1 MISRLLFEG
10 WRFIPHSFALVA
22 QSHCLCLLQRNDID
36 LRFVDLPF
44 HDDKWRRTRGIFTPA
59 QEDAL
64 RALRAP
70 DKAFVPEVTYTL
82 RPERPEF
89 SAPLFGRRF
98 AFATAEYRILTE
110 ENRSALPSAAEVPQ
124 WVNVMTPSRWAAL
137 AFERFGIPPERIHV
151 VPHGIDPEIFRP
163 DAAAREAT
171 RRALDLTDAF
181 VYMSVGAMSWN
192 KGLDVLLEAFARVAQ
207 ASPHARLF
215 LKGADG
221 LYPSREYVQEV
232 VGNLPTRARELV
244 AERLIYDG
252 GTYPVRMMADLL
264 RAADAYV
271 SPYRAE
277 GFNMPVLEAAAC
289 GVPVVCTAGGPTDEF
304 TDESFA
310 HRIRSSPAQ
319 RRLGAN
325 EVGDYLAPDRD
336 HLIELMRRTMHERDD
351 ASRRAEAG
359 VAHVAQHFTWQQVTE
374 QLLAAFNRSVSGSG

>member
-1 MISRLLFEG
+1 MVSRLLFEG

-22 QSHCLCLLQRNDID
+22 QSHCLCLLQRSDIK

-44 HDDKWRRTRGIFTPA
+44 YRDDWRRTRGIFTPA
-59 QEDAL
+59 QEEAL
-64 RALRAP
+64 RALPAP
-70 DKAFVPEVTYTL
+70 DTAFVPEVTYTL

-98 AFATAEYRILTE
+98 SFATAEYRILTE
-110 ENRSALPSAAEVPQ
+110 ENRNKLPSAAKVPPS
-124 WVNVMTPSRWAAL
+124 VNVVTPSRWAAL
-137 AFERFGIPPERIHV
+137 AFERFGMPPERIHV
-151 VPHGIDPEIFRP
+151 VPHGIDPEVFHP

-171 RRALDLTDAF
+171 RRTLGMTDAF

-192 KGLDVLLEAFARVAQ
+192 KGLDVLLAAFARVAQ
-207 ASPHARLF
+207 TSPQARLF

-232 VGNLPTRARELV
+232 AGDLPTRARELV

-252 GTYPVRMMADLL
+252 GTYPARMMADLM
-264 RAADAYV
+264 RAADVYV

-277 GFNMPVLEAAAC
+277 GFNMPVLEAVAC
-289 GVPVVCTAGGPTDEF
+289 GVPVICTAGGPTDEF

-319 RRLGAN
+319 RRLNAN
-325 EVGDYLAPDRD
+325 EVGDCLAPDPD
-336 HLIELMRRTMHERDD
+336 HLIELMRRAQQERDD
-351 ASRRAEAG
+351 APRRAEAG
-359 VAHVAQHFTWQQVTE
+359 VAHVGQHFTWQQVTE
-374 QLLAAFNRSVSGSG
+374 QLLAAFNRSASGAT